1 MDREDWGAA
10 AERRPPPTPPHPPSQ
25 WYIKNWKKERKTN
38 NNNWKRTQEPRPMW
52 QNTPET
58 VSFRAMPLSLRQVPM
73 GLTITTQWDSRQCC
87 CAPELMLIGRH
98 RSDSIALLVHC
109 CRMLCWM
116 SRIFE
121 CHCVSVFLV
130 CWMIQVSF
138 CLSACLRLYRKA
150 GMKRKAVKRDY
161 NPLCSLYWGRIYILK
176 SQIYTAKQFI
186 HNLNTTEYRD
196 IHTHTDQG
204 ANAASLPPPPPQSP
218 PLPVQPDAS
227 GFSPQPC
234 SCLAF
239 VHSTHYSDR
248 HWVER
253 GWTDPPN

>member
-1 MDREDWGAA
+1 
-10 AERRPPPTPPHPPSQ
+10 
-25 WYIKNWKKERKTN
+25 
-38 NNNWKRTQEPRPMW
+38 MW

-150 GMKRKAVKRDY
+150 GMKRKAVKRNY

-196 IHTHTDQG
+196 IHTHTDRG
-204 ANAASLPPPPPQSP
+204 ASAASLHPPPPPPPPPQSP
-218 PLPVQPDAS
+218 PQYSRMPVDFPPSHAPVSPSCTARTTRIVTELSAAGQIHLINFRETQWIRPLKGWAAWKYS
-227 GFSPQPC
+227 GSWYCIHLINFREAQWIRPPK
-234 SCLAF
+234 
-239 VHSTHYSDR
+239 
-248 HWVER
+248 
-253 GWTDPPN
+253 GW